1 MSCIACVV
9 NLMTEADI
17 IGFVAAVVIVVV
29 VVVFVSILGYLL
41 FYYLLYNS
49 GSPWRGSHGLIL
61 LL

>member
-29 VVVFVSILGYLL
+29 VVFVSILGVLL